1 MTRITAWNESLTE
14 SLIIKLLKKGIY
26 ILTKLK
32 IIIPFFLIYKTLSLN
47 RNILSKTC
55 ITLKTLIEELIKY
68 FIICEEEVNN
78 TFITE
83 VIKRQLSD
91 SVNNEGTVQSDKSRK
106 NQEADLIN
114 FSDMRVQR
122 VHLAPKTAEIASI
135 INSNIETLPT
145 ILEEDES
152 ITERLKLELNNCIR
166 RLKSESSEILTISSS
181 TGEGRRDS
189 PLKDTLWLNKMNEE
203 LNLKLHDTE
212 TLVIGYQEQINHLKM
227 TILDLQNKLINAENK
242 KETITEGYGEN
253 YDLGTDITLQDF
265 SQLQEKGT
273 KRTL

>member
-1 MTRITAWNESLTE
+1 M
-14 SLIIKLLKKGIY
+14 
-26 ILTKLK
+26 
-32 IIIPFFLIYKTLSLN
+32 
-47 RNILSKTC
+47 
-55 ITLKTLIEELIKY
+55 
-68 FIICEEEVNN
+68 
-78 TFITE
+78 
-83 VIKRQLSD
+83 
-91 SVNNEGTVQSDKSRK
+91 QSDKSRK
-106 NQEADLIN
+106 NQEAGLMN
-114 FSDMRVQR
+114 SSEMRVQR

-135 INSNIETLPT
+135 INSNVETLPT

-152 ITERLKLELNNCIR
+152 ITERLKLELNSCIR

-181 TGEGRRDS
+181 TREEKRDP
-189 PLKDTLWLNKMNEE
+189 PLKDTLWLNRMNEE

-227 TILDLQNKLINAENK
+227 TILDLQSKLINAENK

-273 KRTL
+273 KRTC

>member
-1 MTRITAWNESLTE
+1 M
-14 SLIIKLLKKGIY
+14 
-26 ILTKLK
+26 
-32 IIIPFFLIYKTLSLN
+32 
-47 RNILSKTC
+47 
-55 ITLKTLIEELIKY
+55 IEELIKY